1 MREAHHEA
9 DSLIRSDRLFS
20 IFDAFFALG
29 QAFGIFAAVCE
40 KWAKMEIPL
49 LRGRHMLEVTRAGWR
64 EYLDLTRL
72 AAMAGC
78 QPPHILLTG
87 CKELLDNALDESPAG
102 GVTYEIGDRSL
113 AVHDTGRGM
122 SEDLACRIFSIDRA
136 SISTK
141 RWRMAKRGML
151 GNGSRVIMAAV
162 NLSGG
167 SLIVEANG
175 RGFTVSLD
183 GIGGAQASDHFDS
196 DVTIGTRITAQFGP
210 ELEWFDPSIYC
221 HEAVLAQGTAWPSRR
236 SSASFFTVGEIKALL
251 GDVVRDTPIR
261 DFAGIFDLTTEAAS
275 LIRAEFRNAN
285 AGEVAAKAGA
295 AERLAALI
303 LAGTQPP
310 KSLRRIGRGALDGQY
325 AFEETTFDL
334 GGVQLPAIVEIWA
347 TGNPVLDREKSGS
360 IRVETIY
367 LNRAPGLFHEHSHG
381 TVDANSKTARLVVG
395 NAEIALFD
403 ALKAPCNFTL
413 TLALTAPDLPIISL
427 GKAVDFRPF
436 RSAIARALRQV
447 LPKAYVRPELTLAE
461 AKALRQQQ
469 EAPER
474 EAEKQAAARRRIEES
489 REKAARRRERL
500 AKRASEAG
508 RLNSILVEE
517 AERTGLSRDALTVM
531 SNDPYRIGEK
541 AEMHTNGRW
550 LADVIDRLSGGT
562 AWNPIHVR
570 GLHYRVLVHG
580 DFVKPDGQ
588 IYGHGENDWKW
599 KSGEVVRA
607 GRWLEY
613 VPFAYIFDQRS
624 DPPVIPEPEPAA
636 LAGKP
641 RVDNVSVAVPL
652 IEMPPS
658 PAALALDVQ
667 TFFPRKRNP
676 HQIVIVGEK
685 SGLRDLV
692 APIAAEYH
700 AISYFPAGEISDTNI
715 AEIAD
720 QANADGRELIVC
732 YIADCDPS
740 GRQMPTSLAHKLRAI
755 RDLQYPDL
763 KFRVI
768 SVALNPDQAISLG
781 LPQSPLSQKDSRAAR
796 WRGEFGCDQIEVDAL
811 TNLMPDTLVDMIRHV
826 ADQYADPTLAFRNE
840 AAAAAWQR
848 QAQDVAD
855 AALTASNGLIVE
867 QRSNANAAY
876 RGAVAALDRYRTALG
891 DLAKAMEAIDIDLTT
906 IGDPPD
912 QPEPY
917 LAAVETEVLV
927 DSDMPFAEH
936 VARLVS
942 RKGYGRGGA
951 Q

>member
-1 MREAHHEA
+1 
-9 DSLIRSDRLFS
+9 
-20 IFDAFFALG
+20 
-29 QAFGIFAAVCE
+29 
-40 KWAKMEIPL
+40 
-49 LRGRHMLEVTRAGWR
+49 MLEVTRAAWR
-64 EYLDLTRL
+64 EYLDPTRL

-78 QPPHILLTG
+78 EPTHLTLTAA
-87 CKELLDNALDESPAG
+87 KELVDNALDESPAG
-102 GVTYEIGDRSL
+102 GVTYKIGDRSL
-113 AVHDTGRGM
+113 AVQDTGRGM
-122 SEDLACRIFSIDRA
+122 SEELACRIFSINRA
-136 SISTK
+136 SVSTK
-141 RWRMAKRGML
+141 RWRMARRGML
-151 GNGSRVIMAAV
+151 GNGSRVVMAAV
-162 NLSGG
+162 HLSGG
-167 SLIVEANG
+167 ILMVESNG
-175 RGFTVSLD
+175 VGFRVSLD
-183 GIGGAQASDHFDS
+183 GIGGAYASDHFQS
-196 DVTIGTRITAQFGP
+196 DIEAGTKITARFGDG
-210 ELEWFDPSIYC
+210 LEWHDPSAYC
-221 HEAVLAQGTAWPSRR
+221 HNAVLAEGRAWPSQR
-236 SSASFFTVGEIKALL
+236 ACPSFFTSAEIVALV
-251 GDVVRDTPIR
+251 GDVARDTAVR
-261 DFAGIFDLTTEAAS
+261 DFAAVFDLSSEAAKR
-275 LIRAEFRNAN
+275 INVEFRNRT
-285 AGEVAAKAGA
+285 AGEVAAQDA
-295 AERLAALI
+295 LASH
-303 LAGTQPP
+303 LAGMILNGAQPP
-310 KSLRRIGRGALDGQY
+310 KQLRRIGRGMLESY
-325 AFEETTFDL
+325 AYASEEATFVL
-334 GGVQLPAIVEIWA
+334 GGVMLPAVVEIWA
-347 TGNPVLDREKSGS
+347 FGTPVLDREKSGS
-360 IRVETIY
+360 IDVQTIF
-367 LNRAPGLFHEHSHG
+367 LNRAPGLFQDRSHG
-381 TVDANSKTARLVVG
+381 SVEAHTKTARLTVG
-395 NAEIALFD
+395 NTSILLSD
-403 ALKAPCNFTL
+403 ALKAPCSFEL
-413 TLALTAPDLPIISL
+413 TLAITAGDLPIISL

-436 RSAIARALRQV
+436 APAIERALRQV
-447 LPKAYVRPELTLAE
+447 LPKAYVKPELTLAE
-461 AKALRQQQ
+461 AKALRREE
-469 EAPER
+469 EAPQR
-474 EAEKQAAARRRIEES
+474 EAEQQAAARRKIEEN

-624 DPPVIPEPEPAA
+624 DPPVIPEAEPAA

-652 IEMPPS
+652 IDMPPS

-667 TFFPRKRNP
+667 TFFPRNRNP
-676 HQIVIVGEK
+676 HQIVVVGEK

-692 APIAAEYH
+692 APVAAEYH

-796 WRGEFGCDQIEVDAL
+796 WREEFGCDQIEVDAL

-840 AAAAAWQR
+840 VAAAAWQR

-855 AALTASNGLIVE
+855 AALTASNGLIAE

-912 QPEPY
+912 QPEPH
-917 LAAVETEVLV
+917 LAALETDVLV
-927 DSDMPFAEH
+927 DSDMSFAEH

-942 RKGYGRGGA
+942 RKRYGHGGA